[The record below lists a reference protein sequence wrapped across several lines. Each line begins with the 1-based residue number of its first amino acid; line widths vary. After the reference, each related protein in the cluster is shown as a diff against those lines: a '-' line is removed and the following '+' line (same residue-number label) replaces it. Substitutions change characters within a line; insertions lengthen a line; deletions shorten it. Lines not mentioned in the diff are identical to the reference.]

1 MIVPKRGNM
10 VDGLEKI
17 NVSFYAKEMS
27 NSDIEEQI
35 RSLGIRSKSWV
46 TFDFSQK
53 YCLI

>member
-35 RSLGIRSKSWV
+35 RSLVLMCLHQQSSE
-46 TFDFSQK
+46 SQMP
-53 YCLI
+53 